1 MNRIKI
7 GNFERDIES
16 AEPNWIREHVQ
27 DLRGQGTPV
36 CVEITLNSGSVN
48 MILATPACGPTSA
61 SRQEAN
67 RQEKKILELWK
78 KKGLN
83 EDNFNVKE
91 LIDFVERVDII

>member
-1 MNRIKI
+1 MNRLRI
-7 GNFERDIES
+7 GDTERDLES
-16 AEPNWIREHVQ
+16 ADPNWIREHVK
-27 DLRGQGTPV
+27 DLRNRGTPV
-36 CVEITLNSGSVN
+36 CVEITLHSGSVN

-83 EDNFNVKE
+83 TDDFNVRE
-91 LIDFVERVDII
+91 LIDFIERVDII